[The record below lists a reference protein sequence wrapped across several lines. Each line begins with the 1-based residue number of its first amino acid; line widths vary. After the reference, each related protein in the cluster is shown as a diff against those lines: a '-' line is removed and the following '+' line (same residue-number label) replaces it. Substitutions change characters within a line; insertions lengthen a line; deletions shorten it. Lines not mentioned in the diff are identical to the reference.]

1 MWLSEGVLVNAAE
14 AAADTREAVWATVTA
29 GVRATLVDSP
39 PGAGKSTLVR
49 EIGRRAQRRT
59 QVPIVVQT
67 NDQADDMLRGFI
79 ADQQRGSAPVS
90 VGRLHAGDYV
100 PPADLGTL
108 NGIVFSKSITDLHA
122 SNVVVATAAK
132 WATVDFDRTWPFAI
146 VDEAYQM
153 RSDALLPIGVMMESL
168 LLVGDP
174 GQLAPFTA
182 ADDSQFRGRP
192 LSPLETAAATILTTQ
207 PETARLALPISWRLP
222 HHAANLVSD
231 AFYEVPFTA
240 GTQPEQRRL
249 RRDVIPFHRG
259 RATDAIDSA
268 MRYGWAYVELDDLPM
283 PQTDPQA
290 VEAIIDTVRGLL
302 EAEITVEDEHGI
314 RSLQPSDI
322 AVGVT
327 HRDQR
332 DHVRTGLQSA
342 RTLTGLPVDEVI
354 VDTANVL
361 QGREFDI
368 VVVWHPLS
376 GRRDASEFHLDAG
389 RLCVLLSRHR
399 QACIVVSR
407 GGVRDQLARHAPT
420 EPVWLGE
427 IAPVLDGWH
436 AHLTVLDHLT
446 RYLV

>member
-1 MWLSEGVLVNAAE
+1 MKAAE
-14 AAADTREAVWATVTA
+14 AAATAQEEIWATVAA
-29 GVRATLVDSP
+29 GNRSTLVDSP

-49 EIGRRAQRRT
+49 DIGRRARRRA

-67 NDQADDMLRGFI
+67 NDQADDMIRGFI
-79 ADQQRGSAPVS
+79 ADQQRGAPPVR
-90 VGRLHAGDYV
+90 VGRLHATSYV
-100 PPADLGTL
+100 PPDDIRAQQGLT
-108 NGIVFSKSITDLHA
+108 FSKSVTDFHD
-122 SNVVVATAAK
+122 SHVIVATAAK
-132 WATVDFDRTWPFAI
+132 WATIGFDQTWPFAI

-174 GQLAPFTA
+174 GQLAPFTT
-182 ADDSQFRGRP
+182 ADDTRFRGRP

-207 PETARLALPISWRLP
+207 PATARFALPISWRLP
-222 HHAANLVSD
+222 SHAAGLISD
-231 AFYEVPFTA
+231 AFYEIPFTA
-240 GTQPEQRRL
+240 GTHPQQRRL
-249 RRDVIPFHRG
+249 RRGVTPLHRG
-259 RATDAIDSA
+259 RSADAVSSATRD
-268 MRYGWAYVELDDLPM
+268 GWAYFELDDLPM
-283 PQTDPQA
+283 PQKDPEAVATIVDIIKELLATD
-290 VEAIIDTVRGLL
+290 L
-302 EAEITVEDEHGI
+302 TVEDEYGT
-314 RSLQPSDI
+314 RGLQPSDI

-332 DHVRTGLQSA
+332 DHVRTGLQDA
-342 RTLTGLPVDEVI
+342 RTQTGLPVDDVV

-361 QGREFDI
+361 QGREFEI

-407 GGVRDQLARHAPT
+407 GGIRDQLASHAPT

-427 IAPVLDGWH
+427 TAPVLDGWH
-436 AHLTVLDHLT
+436 AHLTVLDHLMQHA
-446 RYLV
+446 V